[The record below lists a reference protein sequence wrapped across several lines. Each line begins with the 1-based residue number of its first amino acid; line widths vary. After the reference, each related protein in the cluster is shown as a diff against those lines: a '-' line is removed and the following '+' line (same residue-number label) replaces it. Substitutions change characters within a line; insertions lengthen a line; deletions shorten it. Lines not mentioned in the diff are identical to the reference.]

1 MDSEARSSR
10 LAGPFGPRPTGLRA
24 TTEDWGFSEG
34 LRTGTSERRGLG
46 RLPPGAENR
55 KAIKV
60 APPPDSS
67 SDSGSVRE
75 RPLSIPFLCFLGPF
89 GPFFHLSLPFSLPF
103 SPFPLSP
110 LPFSEPRGVRAPF
123 GVWSPRPFPFFSWSP
138 LPFPGPPDAALSSRF
153 FCQHC
158 SALCPFFPQ

>member
-10 LAGPFGPRPTGLRA
+10 LAGHFGPRPTGLQA

-46 RLPPGAENR
+46 RPPPGAENR

-75 RPLSIPFLCFLGPF
+75 RPLSLPFLCFLGPF
-89 GPFFHLSLPFSLPF
+89 GSFFHLSLPFSLPF

-110 LPFSEPRGVRAPF
+110 LLFSEARGVRAPF
-123 GVWSPRPFPFFSWSP
+123 GIWSPRPFPFFSWSP
-138 LPFPGPPDAALSSRF
+138 LPFPGPPAAALSSRF
-153 FCQHC
+153 FC
-158 SALCPFFPQ
+158 

>member
-1 MDSEARSSR
+1 MDSEAGSSSW
-10 LAGPFGPRPTGLRA
+10 AGPFGPKPAGLQA
-24 TTEDWGFSEG
+24 TTAEGSFSEG
-34 LRTGTSERRGLG
+34 LRTGTSGTRGLG
-46 RLPPGAENR
+46 RPPAGAENR
-55 KAIKV
+55 RAITV

-75 RPLSIPFLCFLGPF
+75 RPFSFPFLGFLGPF
-89 GPFFHLSLPFSLPF
+89 GPFFHLSLPFS
-103 SPFPLSP
+103 FPLSP
-110 LPFSEPRGVRAPF
+110 LPLSLPLSKPRGVLAPF

-138 LPFPGPPDAALSSRF
+138 LPFPGPPAAARSSRF